1 MFQNLTNRAKAA
13 IYYALALSLG
23 FATLLLVPVFGALIT
38 ILHMFTPL
46 LAVLLMLLVVTRDG
60 YTKAGWAVLGLHRAG
75 FRAWGLA
82 LLLPGLVLGFGYS
95 VVWLTGIAS
104 FNLPPSELVT
114 LPLNL
119 VLTMLLDVPLAFG
132 EEIGWRGYLLP
143 QLSSSGRRR
152 ALLLS
157 GLLQGIWHL
166 PMLLLTPYYHSAGNP
181 LIVVPLFLATLT
193 LTGVIYGELRLMT
206 GSMWPAALA
215 HGAGNSFWSTL
226 SGLTITTSPLV
237 LEYLAGESGILP
249 LLGLVVVAGWVLYRL
264 GPGSRAAQQ
273 PTVPHV
279 EMKV

>member
-1 MFQNLTNRAKAA
+1 MFRNLTDRAKAT
-13 IYYALALSLG
+13 IFYALALCLG
-23 FATLLLVPVFGALIT
+23 FGTLLLAPVFGALI
-38 ILHMFTPL
+38 LVMYMFTPL
-46 LAVLLMLLVVTRDG
+46 LAVLLMQLLVTRDG
-60 YTKAGWAVLGLHRAG
+60 YTRAGWTVLGLHRAG

-82 LLLPGLVLGFGYS
+82 LLLPGLILSFGYS

-104 FNLPPSELVT
+104 PTLDAWGLVT

-119 VLTMLLDVPLAFG
+119 VLSMLLDVPLAFG
-132 EEIGWRGYLLP
+132 EELGWRGYLLP
-143 QLSSSGRRR
+143 QLSSIGRRR

-206 GSMWPAALA
+206 GSVWPAALA

-226 SGLTITTSPLV
+226 TGLTITTSPLA
-237 LEYLAGESGILP
+237 LEYLAGESGVLP
-249 LLGLVVVAGWVLYRL
+249 LLGLVVVAGWVLHRL
-264 GPGSRAAQQ
+264 GQ
-273 PTVPHV
+273 PTRSMRTKATQAV
-279 EMKV
+279 